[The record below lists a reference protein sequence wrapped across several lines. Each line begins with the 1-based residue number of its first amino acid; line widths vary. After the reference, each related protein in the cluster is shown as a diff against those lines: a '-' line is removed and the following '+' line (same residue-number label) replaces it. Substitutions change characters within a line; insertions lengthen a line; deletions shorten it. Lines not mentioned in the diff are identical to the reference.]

1 MTEPGGSATG
11 RFVRGALTEHLPY
24 KLVALFLAIVL
35 WAVVRFEQPS
45 EGLVTVR
52 VVTIVPDGSAA
63 VAGPPVEV
71 RALVAARGRDLLA
84 LHRHPPVIRHAVTGA
99 SGDTVTIA
107 LHPRDVVL
115 PAGVTAIVRDVRP
128 SAVRLSLVPR
138 AGGDR

>member
-1 MTEPGGSATG
+1 MTETTGSATT

-45 EGLVTVR
+45 EGLVAVRLVTV
-52 VVTIVPDGSAA
+52 VPDGSAQ
-63 VAGPPVEV
+63 VAGPAVPVH
-71 RALVAARGRDLLA
+71 ALVAARGRDLLA
-84 LHRHPPVIRHAVTGA
+84 QHRQPPMIRHAVSGA

-115 PAGVTAIVRDVRP
+115 PAGISAIVRDVRP
-128 SAVRLSLVPR
+128 GAVRLSLVPR
-138 AGGDR
+138 PAGRQ